1 MMSKVRLGL
10 GIAGAMAAIT
20 MVAALGLAGAA
31 QAAQPVDWQ
40 INLQPAASPVMEG
53 IHAFHN
59 FVLVIITV
67 ITLFVLALLIYCAV
81 KFNSKSNPT
90 PSKTSHNTMLEVVW
104 TVVPVIILVIIAIPS
119 FRLLYFEQ
127 TIPEADMTVK
137 VTGYQWYWGYEYP
150 DHENIDFL
158 QFMLRDDE
166 LQEGQPRLLAV
177 DNDMVVPVGATVRMI
192 VTAADVLHNWAMPA
206 FGVKM
211 DAVPGRLNETWF
223 RADREG
229 IYYGQCSELCG
240 KDHAFMP
247 IAVRVVSEADFE
259 TWVNQQ
265 IAAKTGE
272 TPEQVAERRA
282 LDAAPEPAQD
292 NARAPRATG
301 DDLAALTAAR

>member
-1 MMSKVRLGL
+1 MLSTG
-10 GIAGAMAAIT
+10 
-20 MVAALGLAGAA
+20 VAS
-31 QAAQPVDWQ
+31 AAQPVDWQ
-40 INLQPAASPVMEG
+40 INFQPAASPVMES
-53 IHAFHN
+53 IHWFHN
-59 FVLVIITV
+59 FILIIITA
-67 ITLFVLALLIYCAV
+67 ITLFVLALLIYCII
-81 KFNSKSNPT
+81 KFNAKANPT
-90 PSKTSHNTMLEVVW
+90 PSKTSHNTMLEVAW
-104 TVVPVIILVIIAIPS
+104 TVVPVFILVIIAIPS
-119 FRLLYFEQ
+119 FQLLYFEQ

-158 QFMLRDDE
+158 QFMLREDE
-166 LQEGQPRLLAV
+166 LEEGQPRLLAV
-177 DNDMVVPVGATVRMI
+177 DNNMIVPVGATVRVI

-247 IAVRVVSEADFE
+247 IAVEVISQEAFE
-259 TWVNQQ
+259 TWAIEQ

-272 TPEQVAERRA
+272 SPEQVAERRA
-282 LDAAPEPAQD
+282 IEAEEDSASVVGTDREAS
-292 NARAPRATG
+292 
-301 DDLAALTAAR
+301 DDLAAVTAN

>member
-282 LDAAPEPAQD
+282 LDAAPEPPRTMPAR
-292 NARAPRATG
+292 RAPRATISPP
-301 DDLAALTAAR
+301 